1 MKQRIAVLT
10 GAGVS
15 AESGLGTYRDN
26 GGLWDRYDPMEV
38 ASAEGWR
45 RNPGLVLDFYNMQRE
60 KLKDCAPNA
69 AHKAIAGLEKE
80 YVVHVITQNVDDLH
94 ERAGSTRVIHLH
106 GEVTKVRPQDSCT
119 WEDGYSEKQVIDVGY
134 GKVSLGD
141 KSPRGVQLRPH
152 IVFFGEQ
159 VPKIEE
165 AAGIVAQADILLIV
179 GTSMQVY
186 PAASL
191 YTFAKPDCPIYLI
204 DPAPVSVRE
213 KRIVHIREKAT
224 EGMQTFIANYL

>member
-45 RNPGLVLDFYNMQRE
+45 RNPGLVLDFYNTQRE